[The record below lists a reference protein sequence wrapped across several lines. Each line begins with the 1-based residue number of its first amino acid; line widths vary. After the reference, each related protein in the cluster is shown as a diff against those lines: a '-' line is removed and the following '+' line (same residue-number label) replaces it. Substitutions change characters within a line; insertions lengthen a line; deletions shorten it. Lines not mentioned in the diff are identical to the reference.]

1 MTMKKYKLI
10 SNLVVA
16 VVATISFNSCTN
28 DLNVTPLDKTVT
40 TSNVT
45 FSNKSTPYVDFL
57 AKIYAGL
64 STGGIQGGDNQVDI
78 VGYDGGSQAGYLRPL
93 WNLQELPTDEA
104 MCAWNDQT
112 VQNFHALSWTPSDIF
127 IEGFYERL
135 YYQITIATSFLQ
147 ETTPAKLTS
156 RAVST
161 TLKDSINTF
170 RAEARFM
177 RALAY
182 YNVLD
187 MFRNGPMVTDDSP
200 IGTATPPPYATSQ
213 QIFNYVE
220 SELTAAQTDLKAPVV
235 GFSSTQFGHA
245 NKAAASA
252 LLARLYLNA
261 NTILGTTDPKYYT
274 SCITNCLNVINAGYI
289 LEPVYKNIFTSDNY
303 NSKEMIFPIVFNGTK
318 LTSYGGM
325 MFLMSSVVN
334 SDIQSIISSP
344 GAWGGNRSTQ
354 EFVARFN
361 PPVGA
366 SYAKTDDSRYAML
379 YTGFNHPSI
388 DDNSQF
394 PQGTPLL
401 KFSEKNSTGVAPN
414 PLPAF
419 ADTDFPL
426 LRLGDVYLMYAEAV
440 LRGGTGGSSTQA
452 LAYVNALRDRAFPL
466 GNGQITST
474 QLTLPFMLE
483 ERAREMFNEAVR
495 RTDLVRFGK
504 LTDAS
509 YVWQWKGGVKNGTGA
524 QNFRNYYPIPNADLN
539 ANPNL
544 KQNTGY

>member
-16 VVATISFNSCTN
+16 AVATISFNSCTN

-40 TSNVT
+40 TSAVT

-78 VGYDGGSQAGYLRPL
+78 TGYDGGSQAGYLRPL

-147 ETTPAKLTS
+147 ETTPAKLTA

-161 TLKDSINTF
+161 TLKDSITQF

-213 QIFNYVE
+213 QIFNYIE
-220 SELTAAQTDLKAPVV
+220 SELTAAQTDLQAPTI
-235 GFSSTQFGHA
+235 GFSSTKFGHA
-245 NKAAASA
+245 NKAAVSA

-261 NTILGTTDPKYYT
+261 NTILGTSDPKYYT
-274 SCITNCLNVINAGYI
+274 SCITNCLSVINAGYI

-325 MFLMSSVVN
+325 MFLMCSVVN

-344 GAWGGNRSTQ
+344 GGWGGNRSTQ

-401 KFSEKNSTGVAPN
+401 KFSEKNSAGVAPN

-426 LRLGDVYLMYAEAV
+426 LRLGDIYLMYAEAV

-466 GNGQITST
+466 GNGQITAA

-524 QNFRNYYPIPNADLN
+524 QTFRNYYPIPNADLN

>member
-1 MTMKKYKLI
+1 MILT
-10 SNLVVA
+10 VVA
-16 VVATISFNSCTN
+16 LATISFNSCVN

-45 FSNKSTPYVDFL
+45 FSNTSTPYVNFL

-78 VGYDGGSQAGYLRPL
+78 KGYDGGSQAGYLRPL

-112 VQNFHALSWTPSDIF
+112 IQNFHALSWTASDIF

-135 YYQITIATSFLQ
+135 YYQITIATSYLQ
-147 ETTPAKLTS
+147 ETTDAKLAA
-156 RAVST
+156 RGVST
-161 TLKDSINTF
+161 SLKDSITKF

-187 MFRNGPMVTDDSP
+187 MFRNGPMINDDSP
-200 IGTATPPPYATSQ
+200 IGTVTPPPYGTSQ
-213 QIFNYVE
+213 QIFSFIE
-220 SELTAAQTDLKAPVV
+220 SELTACQTDLIAPTV
-235 GFSSTQFGHA
+235 GFSTTLYGHA
-245 NKAAASA
+245 NKAAAWA

-261 NTILGTTDPKYYT
+261 NTYLGTTDQKYYT
-274 SCITNCLNVINAGYI
+274 SCITNCASIIGAGYI
-289 LEPVYKNIFTSDNY
+289 LEPTYQNIFVSDNY
-303 NSKEMIFPIVFNGTK
+303 KSKEIIFPIIFDGTK

-334 SDIQSIISSP
+334 SNIQALIASP
-344 GAWGGNRSTQ
+344 GGWGGNRATQ
-354 EFVARFN
+354 EFAARFN
-361 PPVGA
+361 PPSGA
-366 SYAKTDDSRYAML
+366 GYTITDDSRYAMV

-394 PQGTPLL
+394 PQGIPLI
-401 KFSEKNSTGVAPN
+401 KFSEKNSAGVTPN
-414 PLPAF
+414 PIPTF
-419 ADTDFPL
+419 PDTDFPL
-426 LRLGDVYLMYAEAV
+426 FRLGDVYLMYAEAV
-440 LRGGTGGSSTQA
+440 LRGGAGGSSSQA
-452 LAYVNALRDRAFPL
+452 LTYINTLRDRAFPL
-466 GNGQITST
+466 GNGQITTS
-474 QLTLPFMLE
+474 QLTLPFILE

-504 LTDAS
+504 LTDPN
-509 YVWQWKGGVKNGTGA
+509 YLWQWKGGIKAGTGA
-524 QNFRNYYPIPNADLN
+524 SSFRNYYPIPNADIN